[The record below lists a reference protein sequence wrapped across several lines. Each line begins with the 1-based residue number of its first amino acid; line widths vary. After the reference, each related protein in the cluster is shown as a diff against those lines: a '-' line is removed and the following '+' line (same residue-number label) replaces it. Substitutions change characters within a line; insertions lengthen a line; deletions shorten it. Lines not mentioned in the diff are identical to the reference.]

1 MNEKGL
7 YHLEIDEEFRQ
18 LIRPLQKKEFEQLR
32 KNLLKDGCIDPI
44 ITWNGI
50 IIDGHN
56 RYRICM
62 EHGIPFSVVEMHFTY
77 REEVVSWICEHQL
90 GRRNISEETRKYLIG
105 MQYEAAKIAKSRL
118 NPTGINQ
125 FSPSHMSPD
134 RRRKQEQTELSA
146 GHITAQRIGDQN
158 HVSWNTVNKYAM
170 YSRAVEEIRKKV
182 PEAVS
187 SILSGQYKISQN
199 NVIELSKLD
208 PDQIRLFIQRL
219 DSPRQEYVQYKKTRR
234 EIQDLGAGTAT
245 AAPPSPSVKDVP
257 QYDPDAEITA
267 LTLTIPTWSS
277 SIERARKSTEPAHIS
292 AKAKEKL
299 SLALHSLQD
308 QITLTLDEL
317 EVE

>member
-18 LIRPLQKKEFEQLR
+18 LIRPLQRKEYEQLK
-32 KNLLKDGCIDPI
+32 KNLIKDGCIDPI
-44 ITWNGI
+44 ITWKGI

-56 RYRICM
+56 RYQICW
-62 EHGIPFSVVEMHFTY
+62 ENSIPFAVVEMHFSY
-77 REEVVSWICEHQL
+77 REEAISWICEHQL

-105 MQYEAAKIAKSRL
+105 MQYEAAKIAKTRL

-125 FSPSHMSPD
+125 FSPTRLLSS
-134 RRRKQEQTELSA
+134 EQQKHTRGELSA

-170 YSRAVEEIRKKV
+170 YSRAIEEIRKKV

-199 NVIELSKLD
+199 NLVELSKLD
-208 PDQIRLFIQRL
+208 PEQIRLFIQRL

-234 EIQDLGAGTAT
+234 EIQDLGGGTS
-245 AAPPSPSVKDVP
+245 AAQPASPSVKDVP
-257 QYDPDAEITA
+257 EYDPDAEIIA
-267 LTLTIPTWSS
+267 LTLTIPTWSG
-277 SIERARKSTEPAHIS
+277 SIERTRKATEPASIS
-292 AKAKEKL
+292 PQAKGNL
-299 SLALHSLQD
+299 MQALRSLQA
-308 QITLTLDEL
+308 QIQITLDEL